1 MSGKGNCFDNAMVE
15 TFFKTLK
22 AELVWRTIFQSRIEA
37 AIAIGRYIDGFY
49 NPVRRHSAPTSSARF
64 SSKGGQ
70 RKIENALHKC
80 RASPTCIIT

>member
-1 MSGKGNCFDNAMVE
+1 
-15 TFFKTLK
+15 L
-22 AELVWRTIFQSRIEA
+22 QSRVEA

-49 NPVRRHSAPTSSARF
+49 NPVRRHSALDFISRF

-80 RASPTCIIT
+80 RASPSSRTWPAGLSSLSPT